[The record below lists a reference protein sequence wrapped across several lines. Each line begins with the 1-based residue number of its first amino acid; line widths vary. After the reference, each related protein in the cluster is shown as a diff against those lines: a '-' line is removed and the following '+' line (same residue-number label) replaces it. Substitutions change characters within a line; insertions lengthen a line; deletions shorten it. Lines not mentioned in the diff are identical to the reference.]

1 MTASSPSPG
10 TVREQELVRVGLGL
24 GVWSGQNSSTRR
36 VAGTARGLRDTSPCR
51 APSITVSFEDIR
63 V

>member
-1 MTASSPSPG
+1 MTASSPSQG

-36 VAGTARGLRDTSPCR
+36 VAGTTRGLRDMSPSG
-51 APSITVSFEDIR
+51 APSITVSFEDTR